1 MCKPLKDIVAE
12 LEAKHGVPG
21 LVSLE
26 KRSIVIRD
34 YEACMEYLLNMMDSY
49 VYEVKYTLEHN
60 LSLSIISRITQNLII
75 HMVHAHIIMGP
86 YSDAIVLFLMDER
99 YDQNYKYWKDFDDRA
114 GEIKSLLKKLDDN
127 NVFCV
132 DETKEDPYLIYYDV
146 VKGFDD
152 KVPPEVI
159 QENILAIRT
168 GEKLLECLCSVI
180 EMMDKELDLVKTKG
194 LWLEEK
200 IVAEFYELNYLLYA
214 TEYWPAVGRNFRPH
228 IIKHYL
234 KGNVSISEL
243 ERLRLDKVRDFE
255 NHTDTGKIWRDYSED
270 TFQLASHLKEQIKT
284 DDEWKYFFK
293 CIFEL
298 EEYDRWIEEE
308 TLKSEGKDEVKANA
322 VREAIVEV
330 MGLKDSAGKY
340 VFQQQSQW
348 EGIYVVLK
356 IKKYYPGFPRDFQD
370 YLREIGLD
378 DNLRLHLPGKNV
390 ARNGIYGKISSLD
403 GWKPK
408 GTQETRIHAVAE
420 KFNEELEKRLPK
432 I

>member
-1 MCKPLKDIVAE
+1 MCKPLKDIVDE

-49 VYEVKYTLEHN
+49 VYEVKYTREHN

-75 HMVHAHIIMGP
+75 HMVHAHILMGP

-159 QENILAIRT
+159 QENILAIRN

-255 NHTDTGKIWRDYSED
+255 NNTDTGRIWYNYSEN

-284 DDEWKYFFK
+284 DDEWKYFFQ

-298 EEYDRWIEEE
+298 EEYDRWIEELRNPPE
-308 TLKSEGKDEVKANA
+308 AKKKASVLTANKHFMAIMAKAVEQGLCSQLDWQFKWKEKIDAVYFASIASHKFNLSNRHDRDGDLTFSWKPFEVLFDENGF
-322 VREAIVEV
+322 R
-330 MGLKDSAGKY
+330 SKY
-340 VFQQQSQW
+340 NDYQQ
-348 EGIYVVLK
+348 GK
-356 IKKYYPGFPRDFQD
+356 IKLHHKE
-370 YLREIGLD
+370 EIDKL
-378 DNLRLHLPGKNV
+378 LK
-390 ARNGIYGKISSLD
+390 
-403 GWKPK
+403 
-408 GTQETRIHAVAE
+408 
-420 KFNEELEKRLPK
+420 
-432 I
+432 